1 MKVVIAESV
10 AMVAIGDG
18 ALGALFPVQHCT
30 RWDIGPEPWR
40 KCMRMFAKHPQVT
53 RTISILQIAASIA
66 WAASLPASP
75 VKGKART

>member
-18 ALGALFPVQHCT
+18 VLGALFPVQHCT

-40 KCMRMFAKHPQVT
+40 KCMRKFANHPQLT
-53 RTISILQIAASIA
+53 RTIGILQMVVGIA

-75 VKGKART
+75 VTSKIGA